1 MKIVAVILE
10 PKIIQ
15 KIMKS
20 LGIKKE
26 ILGAGNP
33 SRGPP
38 EKESGDFDES
48 HEFEYQSEYDDC
60 FDADYSDQF

>member
-20 LGIKKE
+20 LGIKEE
-26 ILGAGNP
+26 ILGRENT

-38 EKESGDFDES
+38 QKERRDFDES
-48 HEFEYQSEYDDC
+48 YDLEYENEYDVCIDV
-60 FDADYSDQF
+60 DYSDQF

>member
-1 MKIVAVILE
+1 MRIVSVVLD

-20 LGIKKE
+20 VGIKE
-26 ILGAGNP
+26 EVIGTENT

-38 EKESGDFDES
+38 QDEIRYFDES
-48 HEFEYQSEYDDC
+48 YAPEYENVFYDC
-60 FDADYSDQF
+60 FDVDYSE